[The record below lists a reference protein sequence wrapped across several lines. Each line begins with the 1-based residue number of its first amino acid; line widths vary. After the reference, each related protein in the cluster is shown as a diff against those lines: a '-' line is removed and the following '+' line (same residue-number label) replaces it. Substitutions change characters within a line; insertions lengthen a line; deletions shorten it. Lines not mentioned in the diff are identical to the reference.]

1 MAKITAYIPE
11 PTDNY
16 DVNNQ
21 RQILESITTIK
32 NQLNFGYQQDL
43 INEQAAMLQFMYGNQ
58 NGFGCDTG
66 TPSNPT
72 VIIPGGTSV
81 DAFGRFRVSEP
92 FTLFDSQ
99 NRYAEDD
106 QFSSSTT
113 GAGSTVTFATNE
125 SSVNLNVGTVSGGKT
140 VRQTFRRMPYQPG
153 KSMLILT
160 TFCMNAAKANLRQRI
175 GYFDD
180 NNGIFLEKNGTSNP
194 SFTIRTNTSGTP
206 VNTNTASQSSW
217 NGDKLDGTGPSG
229 LTLDLTTVQ
238 IFWTDLEWL
247 GVGNV
252 RCGFVINGQLIV
264 CHTFQCANQ
273 TGKTKVYME
282 TAILPVRYEIE
293 NTDTTA
299 TSSTLK
305 QICSTVISE
314 GGYQQTVQDTIA
326 RRTAILGTISTT
338 FLPLVSIRLKSTSAG
353 AVVLLNRVNV
363 LPTTNQSYEICIMK
377 NSTLTGASWTSLSSN
392 MEYDVTATAMT
403 TSVDGIYQNDYVTSS
418 AQGRAVLAAPTGY
431 NFAYQLG
438 TSLAGVSD
446 TFTLGI
452 RTVSGATTG
461 DAIGSIS
468 FYDLTI

>member
-11 PTDNY
+11 PSDNY
-16 DVNNQ
+16 SVDNQ
-21 RQILESITTIK
+21 RQILEAVNTIK

-66 TPSNPT
+66 SSTNPT
-72 VIIPGGTSV
+72 VIVPGGTSV

-125 SSVNLNVGTVSGGKT
+125 SSVNMNVGTVSGGKT

-160 TFCMNAAKANLRQRI
+160 TFCMNVAKASLRQRV
-175 GYFDD
+175 GYFDE

-206 VNTNTASQSSW
+206 SDTNTVSQSSW

-252 RCGFVINGQLIV
+252 RCGFIINGQLIV

-326 RRTAILGTISTT
+326 RRTALLGTISTT

-468 FYDLTI
+468 FYDLTV

>member
-1 MAKITAYIPE
+1 MSCE
-11 PTDNY
+11 N
-16 DVNNQ
+16 VN
-21 RQILESITTIK
+21 IGEG
-32 NQLNFGYQQDL
+32 QLVTFGGANL
-43 INEQAAMLQFMYGNQ
+43 
-58 NGFGCDTG
+58 
-66 TPSNPT
+66 
-72 VIIPGGTSV
+72 
-81 DAFGRFRVSEP
+81 DAFGRLRVSEP

-99 NRYAEDD
+99 NRYAADD

-113 GAGSTVTFATNE
+113 GSGSSVTFATNE
-125 SSVNLNVGTVSGGKT
+125 SSVNMNVGTVSGGKT

-160 TFCMNAAKANLRQRI
+160 TFCMNVAKANLRQRV
-175 GYFDD
+175 GYFDE
-180 NNGIFLEKNGTSNP
+180 NNGIYLEQNGTSEP
-194 SFTIRTNTSGTP
+194 SFVVRTNTSGSP
-206 VNTNTASQSSW
+206 VNTNSASQSNW

-229 LTLDLTTVQ
+229 YDLNLETVQ
-238 IFWTDLEWL
+238 IFWSDIEWL

-252 RCGFVINGQLIV
+252 RCGFVINGEFII

-299 TSSTLK
+299 DASTLK

-338 FLPLVSIRLKSTSAG
+338 FLPLVSIRLKSTAAG

-377 NSTLTGASWTSLSSN
+377 NSTLTGASWTSLSTN

-431 NFAYQLG
+431 NFAFQLG

-468 FYDLTI
+468 FYDLTV

>member
-1 MAKITAYIPE
+1 MGCT
-11 PTDNY
+11 N
-16 DVNNQ
+16 VN
-21 RQILESITTIK
+21 IGGG
-32 NQLNFGYQQDL
+32 QLVTFGGVNL
-43 INEQAAMLQFMYGNQ
+43 
-58 NGFGCDTG
+58 
-66 TPSNPT
+66 
-72 VIIPGGTSV
+72 
-81 DAFGRFRVSEP
+81 DAFGRLRVSEP

-106 QFSSSTT
+106 QFSSSTVN
-113 GAGSTVTFATNE
+113 GASITFATNE
-125 SSVNLNVGTVSGGKT
+125 SSVNMSVDTTSGSKA

-160 TFCMNAAKANLRQRI
+160 TFCMNAPKANLRQRV
-175 GYFDD
+175 GYFDE
-180 NNGIFLEKNGTSNP
+180 NNGIYLEKNGTSNP

-206 VNTNTASQSSW
+206 VDTNSVSQSSW

-229 LTLDLTTVQ
+229 YTLNLETVQ
-238 IFWTDLEWL
+238 IFWSDIEWL

-252 RCGFVINGQLIV
+252 RCGFIINGQLIV

-273 TGKTKVYME
+273 AGKTKVYME

-293 NTDTTA
+293 HTA
-299 TSSTLK
+299 GTGTGSTLK

-326 RRTAILGTISTT
+326 RRTSVLGTISTT

-353 AVVLLNRVNV
+353 AVVLLNRIIV
-363 LPTTNQSYEICIMK
+363 LPTTNQSYEVCIMK

-392 MEYDVTATAMT
+392 VEYDVTATAMT

-418 AQGRAVLAAPTGY
+418 AQGRAILAAPTGY
-431 NFAYQLG
+431 NFAFQLG

-452 RTVSGATTG
+452 RVISGATTG
-461 DAIGSIS
+461 DAVGSIS
-468 FYDLTI
+468 FYDLTV

>member
-1 MAKITAYIPE
+1 MSCE
-11 PTDNY
+11 N
-16 DVNNQ
+16 VN
-21 RQILESITTIK
+21 IGEG
-32 NQLNFGYQQDL
+32 QLVTFGGANL
-43 INEQAAMLQFMYGNQ
+43 
-58 NGFGCDTG
+58 
-66 TPSNPT
+66 
-72 VIIPGGTSV
+72 
-81 DAFGRFRVSEP
+81 DAFGRLRVSEP

-113 GAGSTVTFATNE
+113 GAGSSVTFATNE
-125 SSVNLNVGTVSGGKT
+125 SSVNMNVGTVSGGKT

-160 TFCMNAAKANLRQRI
+160 TFCMNVAKANLRQRV
-175 GYFDD
+175 GYFDE
-180 NNGIFLEKNGTSNP
+180 NNGIYLEQNGTSEP
-194 SFTIRTNTSGTP
+194 SFVVRTNTSGSP
-206 VNTNTASQSSW
+206 VNTNSASQSNW

-229 LTLDLTTVQ
+229 YDLNLETVQ
-238 IFWTDLEWL
+238 IFWSDIEWL

-252 RCGFVINGQLIV
+252 RCGFVINGEFII

-299 TSSTLK
+299 DASTLK

-338 FLPLVSIRLKSTSAG
+338 FLPIISIRLKSTRAG

-377 NSTLTGASWTSLSSN
+377 NSTLTGASWTSLSDN
-392 MEYDVTATAMT
+392 IEYDDTATAMT
-403 TSVDGIYQNDYVTSS
+403 TSVNGIFQNDYVTSS

-461 DAIGSIS
+461 DALGSIS
-468 FYDLTI
+468 FYDLTV

>member
-1 MAKITAYIPE
+1 MGCT
-11 PTDNY
+11 N
-16 DVNNQ
+16 VN
-21 RQILESITTIK
+21 IGGG
-32 NQLNFGYQQDL
+32 QLVTFGGVNL
-43 INEQAAMLQFMYGNQ
+43 
-58 NGFGCDTG
+58 
-66 TPSNPT
+66 
-72 VIIPGGTSV
+72 
-81 DAFGRFRVSEP
+81 DAFGRLRVSEP

-106 QFSSSTT
+106 QYSSSTVN
-113 GAGSTVTFATNE
+113 GASITFATNE
-125 SSVNLNVGTVSGGKT
+125 SSVNMSVDTTSGSKA

-160 TFCMNAAKANLRQRI
+160 TFCMNAAKANLRQRV
-175 GYFDD
+175 GYFDV

-206 VNTNTASQSSW
+206 VDTNSVSQSSW

-229 LTLDLTTVQ
+229 YTLNLETVQ

-252 RCGFVINGQLIV
+252 RCGFIINGQLIV

-273 TGKTKVYME
+273 AGKTKVYME

-293 NTDTTA
+293 HTA
-299 TSSTLK
+299 GTGTGSTLK

-326 RRTAILGTISTT
+326 RRTTLLGTISTT

-353 AVVLLNRVNV
+353 AVVLLNRIIV
-363 LPTTNQSYEICIMK
+363 LPTTNQSYEVCIMK

-392 MEYDVTATAMT
+392 VEYDVTATAMT

-418 AQGRAVLAAPTGY
+418 AQGRAILAAPTGY
-431 NFAYQLG
+431 NFAFQLG

-452 RTVSGATTG
+452 RTISGATTG
-461 DAIGSIS
+461 DAVGSIS
-468 FYDLTI
+468 FYDLTV

>member
-1 MAKITAYIPE
+1 MSC
-11 PTDNY
+11 DN
-16 DVNNQ
+16 VNIGQ
-21 RQILESITTIK
+21 G
-32 NQLNFGYQQDL
+32 QLVTFGGANL
-43 INEQAAMLQFMYGNQ
+43 
-58 NGFGCDTG
+58 
-66 TPSNPT
+66 
-72 VIIPGGTSV
+72 
-81 DAFGRFRVSEP
+81 DAFGRLRVSEP

-106 QFSSSTT
+106 QFSSSTS
-113 GAGSTVTFATNE
+113 GVGSSVTFATNE
-125 SSVNLNVGTVSGGKT
+125 SSVNMNVGTVSGGKT

-153 KSMLILT
+153 KSLLILT
-160 TFCMNAAKANLRQRI
+160 TFCMNVAKANLRQRV
-175 GYFDD
+175 GYFDE
-180 NNGIFLEKNGTSNP
+180 NNGIYLEQNGTSEP
-194 SFTIRTNTSGTP
+194 SFVVRTNTSGSP
-206 VNTNTASQSSW
+206 VNTNSASQSSW

-229 LTLDLTTVQ
+229 YDLNLETVQ
-238 IFWTDLEWL
+238 IFWSDIEWL

-252 RCGFVINGQLIV
+252 RCGFVINGQFII

-299 TSSTLK
+299 SSSTLK

-326 RRTAILGTISTT
+326 RRTSVLGTISTT

-353 AVVLLNRVNV
+353 AVVLLNRIIV
-363 LPTTNQSYEICIMK
+363 LPTTNQSYEVCIMK

-392 MEYDVTATAMT
+392 VEYDVTATAMT

-418 AQGRAVLAAPTGY
+418 AQGRAILAAPTGY
-431 NFAYQLG
+431 NFAFQLG

-452 RTVSGATTG
+452 RVISGATTG
-461 DAIGSIS
+461 DAVGSIS
-468 FYDLTI
+468 FYDLTV

>member
-1 MAKITAYIPE
+1 MSC
-11 PTDNY
+11 DN
-16 DVNNQ
+16 VNIGQ
-21 RQILESITTIK
+21 G
-32 NQLNFGYQQDL
+32 QLVTFGGANL
-43 INEQAAMLQFMYGNQ
+43 
-58 NGFGCDTG
+58 
-66 TPSNPT
+66 
-72 VIIPGGTSV
+72 
-81 DAFGRFRVSEP
+81 DAFGRLRVSEP

-106 QFSSSTT
+106 QFSSSTS
-113 GAGSTVTFATNE
+113 GAGSSVTFATNE
-125 SSVNLNVGTVSGGKT
+125 SSVNMNVGTVSGGKT

-153 KSMLILT
+153 KSLLILT
-160 TFCMNAAKANLRQRI
+160 TFCMNVAKANLRQRI
-175 GYFDD
+175 GYFDE
-180 NNGIFLEKNGTSNP
+180 NNGIYLEKNGTSEP
-194 SFTIRTNTSGTP
+194 SFVVRTNTSGSP
-206 VNTNTASQSSW
+206 VNTNSASQSSW

-229 LTLDLTTVQ
+229 YTLNLETVQ
-238 IFWTDLEWL
+238 IFWSDIEWL

-252 RCGFVINGQLIV
+252 RCGFVINGQFII

-293 NTDTTA
+293 NTDATA
-299 TSSTLK
+299 SSSTLK

-326 RRTAILGTISTT
+326 RRTSVLGTISTT

-353 AVVLLNRVNV
+353 AVVLLNRIIV
-363 LPTTNQSYEICIMK
+363 LPTTNQSYEVCIMK
-377 NSTLTGASWTSLSSN
+377 NSTLTGASWTSLSN
-392 MEYDVTATAMT
+392 NVEYDVTATAMT

-418 AQGRAVLAAPTGY
+418 AQGRAILAAPTGY
-431 NFAYQLG
+431 NFAFQLG

-452 RTVSGATTG
+452 RVISGATTG
-461 DAIGSIS
+461 DAVGSIS

>member
-1 MAKITAYIPE
+1 MSCE
-11 PTDNY
+11 N
-16 DVNNQ
+16 VN
-21 RQILESITTIK
+21 IGEG
-32 NQLNFGYQQDL
+32 QLVTFGGANL
-43 INEQAAMLQFMYGNQ
+43 
-58 NGFGCDTG
+58 
-66 TPSNPT
+66 
-72 VIIPGGTSV
+72 
-81 DAFGRFRVSEP
+81 DAFGRLRVSEP

-99 NRYAEDD
+99 NRYVEDD

-125 SSVNLNVGTVSGGKT
+125 SSVNMNVGTVSGGKT

-160 TFCMNAAKANLRQRI
+160 TFCMNVAKANLRQRV
-175 GYFDD
+175 GYFDE
-180 NNGIFLEKNGTSNP
+180 NNGIYLEQNGTSEP
-194 SFTIRTNTSGTP
+194 SFVVRTNTSGSP
-206 VNTNTASQSSW
+206 VNTNSASQSNW

-229 LTLDLTTVQ
+229 YDLNLETVQ
-238 IFWTDLEWL
+238 IFWSDIEWL

-252 RCGFVINGQLIV
+252 RCGFVINGEFII

-299 TSSTLK
+299 DASTLK

-338 FLPLVSIRLKSTSAG
+338 FLPLVSIRLKSTAAG

-377 NSTLTGASWTSLSSN
+377 NSTLTGASWTSLSTN
-392 MEYDVTATAMT
+392 MEYDDTATAMT
-403 TSVDGIYQNDYVTSS
+403 TSVNGIYQNDYVTSS

-461 DAIGSIS
+461 DALGSIS
-468 FYDLTI
+468 FYDLTV

>member
-1 MAKITAYIPE
+1 MSCE
-11 PTDNY
+11 N
-16 DVNNQ
+16 VN
-21 RQILESITTIK
+21 IGEG
-32 NQLNFGYQQDL
+32 QLVTFGGANL
-43 INEQAAMLQFMYGNQ
+43 
-58 NGFGCDTG
+58 
-66 TPSNPT
+66 
-72 VIIPGGTSV
+72 
-81 DAFGRFRVSEP
+81 DAFGRLRVSEP

-99 NRYAEDD
+99 NRYAVDD
-106 QFSSSTT
+106 QFSSSTS
-113 GAGSTVTFATNE
+113 GSGSTVTFATNE

-140 VRQTFRRMPYQPG
+140 IRQTFRRMPYQPG

-160 TFCMNAAKANLRQRI
+160 TFCMNVAKANLRQRI
-175 GYFDD
+175 GYFDE
-180 NNGIFLEKNGTSNP
+180 NNGIYLEQNGTSEP
-194 SFTIRTNTSGTP
+194 SFVVRTNTSGSP
-206 VNTNTASQSSW
+206 VNTNSASQSNW

-229 LTLDLTTVQ
+229 YDLNLETVQ
-238 IFWTDLEWL
+238 IFWSDIEWL

-252 RCGFVINGQLIV
+252 RCGFVINGEFII

-299 TSSTLK
+299 DASTLK

-338 FLPLVSIRLKSTSAG
+338 FLPLVSIRLKSTAAG

-377 NSTLTGASWTSLSSN
+377 NSTLTGASWASLSTN

-431 NFAYQLG
+431 NFAFQLG

-468 FYDLTI
+468 FYDLTV

>member
-1 MAKITAYIPE
+1 MSCE
-11 PTDNY
+11 N
-16 DVNNQ
+16 VN
-21 RQILESITTIK
+21 IGEG
-32 NQLNFGYQQDL
+32 QLVTFGGANL
-43 INEQAAMLQFMYGNQ
+43 
-58 NGFGCDTG
+58 
-66 TPSNPT
+66 
-72 VIIPGGTSV
+72 
-81 DAFGRFRVSEP
+81 DAFGRLRVSEP

-99 NRYAEDD
+99 NRYAVDD
-106 QFSSSTT
+106 QFSSSTS
-113 GAGSTVTFATNE
+113 GSGSTVTFATNE

-140 VRQTFRRMPYQPG
+140 IRQTFRRMPYQPG

-160 TFCMNAAKANLRQRI
+160 TFCMNVAKANLRQRI
-175 GYFDD
+175 GYFDE
-180 NNGIFLEKNGTSNP
+180 NNGIYLEQNGTSEP
-194 SFTIRTNTSGTP
+194 SFVVRTNTSGSP
-206 VNTNTASQSSW
+206 VNTNSASQSNW

-229 LTLDLTTVQ
+229 YDLNLETVQ
-238 IFWTDLEWL
+238 IFWSDIEWL

-252 RCGFVINGQLIV
+252 RCGFVINGEFII

-299 TSSTLK
+299 DASTLK

-338 FLPLVSIRLKSTSAG
+338 FLPLVSIRLKSTAAG
-353 AVVLLNRVNV
+353 SVVLLNRVNV

-377 NSTLTGASWTSLSSN
+377 NSTLTGASWASLSTN

-431 NFAYQLG
+431 NFAFQLG

-468 FYDLTI
+468 FYDLTV

>member
-1 MAKITAYIPE
+1 MSC
-11 PTDNY
+11 DN
-16 DVNNQ
+16 VNIGQ
-21 RQILESITTIK
+21 G
-32 NQLNFGYQQDL
+32 QLVTFGGVNL
-43 INEQAAMLQFMYGNQ
+43 
-58 NGFGCDTG
+58 
-66 TPSNPT
+66 
-72 VIIPGGTSV
+72 
-81 DAFGRFRVSEP
+81 DAFGRLRVSEP

-106 QFSSSTT
+106 QFSSSTVN
-113 GAGSTVTFATNE
+113 GASITFATNE
-125 SSVNLNVGTVSGGKT
+125 SSVNMSVDTTSGSKA

-160 TFCMNAAKANLRQRI
+160 TFCMNAPKTNLRQRV
-175 GYFDD
+175 GYFDE
-180 NNGIFLEKNGTSNP
+180 NNGIYLEQNGTSNP

-206 VNTNTASQSSW
+206 VDTNSVSQSSW

-229 LTLDLTTVQ
+229 YTLNLETVQ

-252 RCGFVINGQLIV
+252 RCGFIINGQLIV

-273 TGKTKVYME
+273 VGKTKVYME

-293 NTDTTA
+293 HTA
-299 TSSTLK
+299 GTGTGSTLK

-452 RTVSGATTG
+452 RTISGATTG
-461 DAIGSIS
+461 DAVGSIS
-468 FYDLTI
+468 FYDLTV

>member
-1 MAKITAYIPE
+1 MSCS
-11 PTDNY
+11 N
-16 DVNNQ
+16 VN
-21 RQILESITTIK
+21 IGEG
-32 NQLNFGYQQDL
+32 QLVTFGGANL
-43 INEQAAMLQFMYGNQ
+43 
-58 NGFGCDTG
+58 
-66 TPSNPT
+66 
-72 VIIPGGTSV
+72 
-81 DAFGRFRVSEP
+81 DAFGRLRVSEP

-99 NRYAEDD
+99 NRYAADD
-106 QFSSSTT
+106 QFSSSTS
-113 GAGSTVTFATNE
+113 GSGSTVTFATNE

-140 VRQTFRRMPYQPG
+140 IRQTFRRMPYQPG

-160 TFCMNAAKANLRQRI
+160 TFCMNVAKANLRQRI
-175 GYFDD
+175 GYFDE
-180 NNGIFLEKNGTSNP
+180 NNGIYLEQNGTSEP
-194 SFTIRTNTSGTP
+194 SFVVRTNTSGSP
-206 VNTNTASQSSW
+206 VNTNSASQSNW

-229 LTLDLTTVQ
+229 YDLNLETVQ
-238 IFWTDLEWL
+238 IFWSDIEWL

-252 RCGFVINGQLIV
+252 RCGFVINGEFII

-293 NTDTTA
+293 NTGTTA
-299 TSSTLK
+299 DASTLK

-338 FLPLVSIRLKSTSAG
+338 FLPLVSIRLKSTAAG

-377 NSTLTGASWTSLSSN
+377 NSTLTGASWASLSTN

-431 NFAYQLG
+431 NFAFQLG

-468 FYDLTI
+468 FYDLTV

>member
-1 MAKITAYIPE
+1 MSC
-11 PTDNY
+11 DN
-16 DVNNQ
+16 VNIGQ
-21 RQILESITTIK
+21 G
-32 NQLNFGYQQDL
+32 QLVTFGGANL
-43 INEQAAMLQFMYGNQ
+43 
-58 NGFGCDTG
+58 
-66 TPSNPT
+66 
-72 VIIPGGTSV
+72 
-81 DAFGRFRVSEP
+81 DAFGRLRVSEP

-106 QFSSSTT
+106 QFSSSTS
-113 GAGSTVTFATNE
+113 GVGSSVTFATNE
-125 SSVNLNVGTVSGGKT
+125 SSVNMNVGTVSGGKT

-153 KSMLILT
+153 KSLLILT
-160 TFCMNAAKANLRQRI
+160 TFCMNVAKANLRQRI
-175 GYFDD
+175 GYFDE
-180 NNGIFLEKNGTSNP
+180 NNGIYLEKNGTSEP
-194 SFTIRTNTSGTP
+194 SFVVRTNTSGSP
-206 VNTNTASQSSW
+206 VNTNSASQSSW

-229 LTLDLTTVQ
+229 YDLNLETVQ
-238 IFWTDLEWL
+238 IFWSDIEWL

-252 RCGFVINGQLIV
+252 RCGFVINGQFII

-273 TGKTKVYME
+273 SGKTKVYME

-299 TSSTLK
+299 SSSTLK

-326 RRTAILGTISTT
+326 RRTSVLGTISTT

-353 AVVLLNRVNV
+353 AVVLLNRIIV
-363 LPTTNQSYEICIMK
+363 LPTTNQSYEVCIMK

-392 MEYDVTATAMT
+392 VEYDVTATAMT

-418 AQGRAVLAAPTGY
+418 AQGRAILAAPTGY
-431 NFAYQLG
+431 NFAFQLG

-452 RTVSGATTG
+452 RVISGATTG
-461 DAIGSIS
+461 DAVGSIS
-468 FYDLTI
+468 FYDLTV

>member
-11 PTDNY
+11 PSDNY

-21 RQILESITTIK
+21 RQILESINTIK

-66 TPSNPT
+66 SSTNPT
-72 VIIPGGTSV
+72 VIVPGGTSV

-125 SSVNLNVGTVSGGKT
+125 SSVNMNVGTVSGGKT

-153 KSMLILT
+153 KSMLILA

-175 GYFDD
+175 GYFDE
-180 NNGIFLEKNGTSNP
+180 NNGVYLEKNGTSNP

-468 FYDLTI
+468 FYDLTV

>member
-11 PTDNY
+11 PTDTY

-21 RQILESITTIK
+21 RQILESLNTIK

-81 DAFGRFRVSEP
+81 DAFGRFRISEP

-106 QFSSSTT
+106 QFSSSTSGT
-113 GAGSTVTFATNE
+113 GSSVTFATNE
-125 SSVNLNVGTVSGGKT
+125 SSVNMNVGTVSGGKT

-153 KSMLILT
+153 KSMLILA
-160 TFCMNAAKANLRQRI
+160 TFCMNVAKANLRQRI
-175 GYFDD
+175 GYFDE
-180 NNGIFLEKNGTSNP
+180 NNGIYLEQNGTSEP
-194 SFTIRTNTSGTP
+194 SFTIRTNTSGSP
-206 VNTNTASQSSW
+206 VNTNTVSQSSW

-229 LTLDLTTVQ
+229 YDLNLEVVQ

-299 TSSTLK
+299 SSSTLK

-326 RRTAILGTISTT
+326 RRTALLGTISTT

-363 LPTTNQSYEICIMK
+363 LPTTSQNYEICIMK
-377 NSTLTGASWTSLSSN
+377 NSTLTGESWTSLSSN
-392 MEYDVTATAMT
+392 VEYDVTATAMT
-403 TSVDGIYQNDYVTSS
+403 TSVDGIYQNDFVTSS

-452 RTVSGATTG
+452 RVVSGATTG
-461 DAIGSIS
+461 DALGSIS
-468 FYDLTI
+468 FYDLTV

>member
-1 MAKITAYIPE
+1 MS
-11 PTDNY
+11 DC
-16 DVNNQ
+16 NN
-21 RQILESITTIK
+21 I
-32 NQLNFGYQQDL
+32 NQGSGQLVTF
-43 INEQAAMLQFMYGNQ
+43 
-58 NGFGCDTG
+58 
-66 TPSNPT
+66 
-72 VIIPGGTSV
+72 GGTNL
-81 DAFGRFRVSEP
+81 DAFGRLKISEP

-99 NRYAEDD
+99 NRFVEDD

-113 GAGSTVTFATNE
+113 GTGSSVSFVTNE
-125 SSVNLNVGTVSGGKT
+125 SSTNLNVGTVSGGKT

-153 KSMLILT
+153 KSMLILA
-160 TFCMNAAKANLRQRI
+160 TFLMNAAKANLRQRV
-175 GYFDD
+175 GYFDP
-180 NNGIFLEKNGTSNP
+180 NNGIFLEQNGLSAP
-194 SFTIRTNTSGTP
+194 AFTIRTNTSGTP
-206 VNTNTASQSSW
+206 SDTNTVSQSSW

-229 LTLDLTTVQ
+229 ITLNLNRVQ
-238 IFWTDLEWL
+238 IMWTDIEWL

-252 RCGFVINGQLIV
+252 RVGFVINGQFII
-264 CHTFQCANQ
+264 CHTFQCANFSA
-273 TGKTKVYME
+273 GNTKVYME

-293 NTDTTA
+293 NTAETA
-299 TSSTLK
+299 STSSLK

-326 RRTAILGTISTT
+326 RRTSILGTINTT
-338 FLPLVSIRLKSTSAG
+338 FLPLVSIRLKSTAAG

-363 LPTTNQSYEICIMK
+363 LPTTNQSYEICIVK
-377 NSTLTGASWTSLSSN
+377 NSTLTGASWASLSTN

-461 DAIGSIS
+461 DALGSIS
-468 FYDLTI
+468 FYDLTL

>member
-1 MAKITAYIPE
+1 MSCE
-11 PTDNY
+11 N
-16 DVNNQ
+16 VN
-21 RQILESITTIK
+21 IGEG
-32 NQLNFGYQQDL
+32 QLVTFGGANL
-43 INEQAAMLQFMYGNQ
+43 
-58 NGFGCDTG
+58 
-66 TPSNPT
+66 
-72 VIIPGGTSV
+72 
-81 DAFGRFRVSEP
+81 DAFGRLRVSEP

-113 GAGSTVTFATNE
+113 GSGSSVTFATNE
-125 SSVNLNVGTVSGGKT
+125 SSVNMNVGTVSGGKT

-160 TFCMNAAKANLRQRI
+160 TFCMNVAKANLRQRV
-175 GYFDD
+175 GYFDE
-180 NNGIFLEKNGTSNP
+180 NNGIYLEQNGTSEP
-194 SFTIRTNTSGTP
+194 SFVVRTNTSGSP
-206 VNTNTASQSSW
+206 VNTNSASQSNW

-229 LTLDLTTVQ
+229 YDLNLETVQ
-238 IFWTDLEWL
+238 IFWSDIEWL

-252 RCGFVINGQLIV
+252 RCGFVINGEFII

-299 TSSTLK
+299 DASTLK

-338 FLPLVSIRLKSTSAG
+338 FLPLVSIRLKSTAAG

-377 NSTLTGASWTSLSSN
+377 NSTLTGASWTSLSTN

-431 NFAYQLG
+431 NFAFQLG

-468 FYDLTI
+468 FYDLTV

>member
-1 MAKITAYIPE
+1 MSC
-11 PTDNY
+11 DN
-16 DVNNQ
+16 VNIGQ
-21 RQILESITTIK
+21 G
-32 NQLNFGYQQDL
+32 QLVTFGGANL
-43 INEQAAMLQFMYGNQ
+43 
-58 NGFGCDTG
+58 
-66 TPSNPT
+66 
-72 VIIPGGTSV
+72 
-81 DAFGRFRVSEP
+81 DAFGRLRVSEP

-106 QFSSSTT
+106 QFSSSTS
-113 GAGSTVTFATNE
+113 GVGSSVTFATNE
-125 SSVNLNVGTVSGGKT
+125 SSVNMNVGTVSGGKT

-153 KSMLILT
+153 KSLLILT
-160 TFCMNAAKANLRQRI
+160 TFCMNVAKANLRQRI
-175 GYFDD
+175 GYFDE
-180 NNGIFLEKNGTSNP
+180 NNGIYLEKNGTSEP
-194 SFTIRTNTSGTP
+194 SFVVRTNTSGSP
-206 VNTNTASQSSW
+206 VNTNSASQSSW

-229 LTLDLTTVQ
+229 YTLNLETVQ
-238 IFWTDLEWL
+238 IFWSDIEWL

-252 RCGFVINGQLIV
+252 RCGFVINGQFII

-293 NTDTTA
+293 HTA
-299 TSSTLK
+299 GTGTGSTLK

-326 RRTAILGTISTT
+326 RRTSVLGTISTT

-353 AVVLLNRVNV
+353 AVVLLNRIIV
-363 LPTTNQSYEICIMK
+363 LPTTNQSYEVCIMK

-392 MEYDVTATAMT
+392 VEYDVSATAMT

-418 AQGRAVLAAPTGY
+418 AQGRAILAAPTGY
-431 NFAYQLG
+431 NFAFQLG

-452 RTVSGATTG
+452 RVISGATTG
-461 DAIGSIS
+461 DAVGSIS

>member
-1 MAKITAYIPE
+1 MSCE
-11 PTDNY
+11 N
-16 DVNNQ
+16 VN
-21 RQILESITTIK
+21 IGEG
-32 NQLNFGYQQDL
+32 QLVTFGGVNL
-43 INEQAAMLQFMYGNQ
+43 
-58 NGFGCDTG
+58 
-66 TPSNPT
+66 
-72 VIIPGGTSV
+72 
-81 DAFGRFRVSEP
+81 DAFGRLRVSEP

-106 QFSSSTT
+106 QFSSSTS
-113 GAGSTVTFATNE
+113 GSGSTVTFATNE
-125 SSVNLNVGTVSGGKT
+125 SSVNLNVGTLSGGKT
-140 VRQTFRRMPYQPG
+140 IRQTFRRMPYQPG

-160 TFCMNAAKANLRQRI
+160 TFCMNVAKANLRQRV
-175 GYFDD
+175 GYFDE
-180 NNGIFLEKNGTSNP
+180 NNGIYLEQNGTSEP
-194 SFTIRTNTSGTP
+194 SFTIRTNTSGSP
-206 VNTNTASQSSW
+206 VNTNTVPQSSW

-229 LTLDLTTVQ
+229 IDLNLEVVQ

-252 RCGFVINGQLIV
+252 RCGFIINGQLII

-338 FLPLVSIRLKSTSAG
+338 FLPIISIRLKSTRAG

-377 NSTLTGASWTSLSSN
+377 NSTLTGASWTSLSTN

-461 DAIGSIS
+461 DALGSIS
-468 FYDLTI
+468 FYDLTV

>member
-11 PTDNY
+11 PTQNY

-21 RQILESITTIK
+21 RQILEAVNTIK
-32 NQLNFGYQQDL
+32 DQLNFGYQQDL

-66 TPSNPT
+66 SSTNPT
-72 VIIPGGTSV
+72 VIVPGGTSV

-153 KSMLILT
+153 KSMLILA
-160 TFCMNAAKANLRQRI
+160 TFCMNVAKANLRQRI
-175 GYFDD
+175 GYFDE
-180 NNGIFLEKNGTSNP
+180 NNGIYLEQNGTSEP

-206 VNTNTASQSSW
+206 VDTNTASQSSW

-431 NFAYQLG
+431 NFAFQLG

-468 FYDLTI
+468 FYDLTV

>member
-1 MAKITAYIPE
+1 M
-11 PTDNY
+11 
-16 DVNNQ
+16 
-21 RQILESITTIK
+21 QI
-32 NQLNFGYQQDL
+32 QY
-43 INEQAAMLQFMYGNQ
+43 
-58 NGFGCDTG
+58 
-66 TPSNPT
+66 
-72 VIIPGGTSV
+72 
-81 DAFGRFRVSEP
+81 
-92 FTLFDSQ
+92 
-99 NRYAEDD
+99 
-106 QFSSSTT
+106 
-113 GAGSTVTFATNE
+113 
-125 SSVNLNVGTVSGGKT
+125 
-140 VRQTFRRMPYQPG
+140 
-153 KSMLILT
+153 
-160 TFCMNAAKANLRQRI
+160 
-175 GYFDD
+175 
-180 NNGIFLEKNGTSNP
+180 
-194 SFTIRTNTSGTP
+194 
-206 VNTNTASQSSW
+206 QSSW
-217 NGDKLDGTGPSG
+217 NGDKLNGTGPSG
-229 LTLDLTTVQ
+229 ITLDLDAVQ
-238 IFWTDLEWL
+238 IFWSDIEWL

-252 RCGFVINGQLIV
+252 RCGFVINGAFIV

-273 TGKTKVYME
+273 TGRTKVYME

-299 TSSTLK
+299 DASTLK

-338 FLPLVSIRLKSTSAG
+338 FLPLVSIRLKSTAAG

-377 NSTLTGASWTSLSSN
+377 NSTLTGASWTSLSTN

-468 FYDLTI
+468 FYDLTV

>member
-1 MAKITAYIPE
+1 MSCENINIG
-11 PTDNY
+11 
-16 DVNNQ
+16 Q
-21 RQILESITTIK
+21 G
-32 NQLNFGYQQDL
+32 QLVTFGGANL
-43 INEQAAMLQFMYGNQ
+43 
-58 NGFGCDTG
+58 
-66 TPSNPT
+66 
-72 VIIPGGTSV
+72 
-81 DAFGRFRVSEP
+81 DAFGRLRVSEP

-106 QFSSSTT
+106 QFSSSTS
-113 GAGSTVTFATNE
+113 GAGSSVTFATNE
-125 SSVNLNVGTVSGGKT
+125 SSVNMNVGTVSGGKT

-153 KSMLILT
+153 KSLLILT
-160 TFCMNAAKANLRQRI
+160 TFCMNVAKANLRQRI
-175 GYFDD
+175 GYFDE
-180 NNGIFLEKNGTSNP
+180 NNGIYLEKNGTSEP
-194 SFTIRTNTSGTP
+194 SFVVRTNTSGSP
-206 VNTNTASQSSW
+206 VNTNSASQSSW

-229 LTLDLTTVQ
+229 YTLNLETVQ
-238 IFWTDLEWL
+238 IFWSDIEWL

-252 RCGFVINGQLIV
+252 RCGFVINGQFII

-299 TSSTLK
+299 SSSTLK

-326 RRTAILGTISTT
+326 RRTSVLGTISTT

-353 AVVLLNRVNV
+353 AVVLLNRIIV
-363 LPTTNQSYEICIMK
+363 LPTTNQSYEVCIMK

-392 MEYDVTATAMT
+392 VEYDVNATAMT

-418 AQGRAVLAAPTGY
+418 AQGRAILAAPTGY
-431 NFAYQLG
+431 NFAFQLG

-452 RTVSGATTG
+452 RVISGATTG
-461 DAIGSIS
+461 DAVGSIS

>member
-1 MAKITAYIPE
+1 MSC
-11 PTDNY
+11 DN
-16 DVNNQ
+16 VNIGQ
-21 RQILESITTIK
+21 G
-32 NQLNFGYQQDL
+32 QLVTFGGANL
-43 INEQAAMLQFMYGNQ
+43 
-58 NGFGCDTG
+58 
-66 TPSNPT
+66 
-72 VIIPGGTSV
+72 
-81 DAFGRFRVSEP
+81 DAFGRLRVSEP

-106 QFSSSTT
+106 QFSSSTS
-113 GAGSTVTFATNE
+113 GAGSSVTFATNE
-125 SSVNLNVGTVSGGKT
+125 SSVNMNVGTVSGGKT

-153 KSMLILT
+153 KSLLILT
-160 TFCMNAAKANLRQRI
+160 TFCMNVAKANLRQRI
-175 GYFDD
+175 GYFDE
-180 NNGIFLEKNGTSNP
+180 NNGIYLEKNGTSEP
-194 SFTIRTNTSGTP
+194 SFVVRTNTSGSP
-206 VNTNTASQSSW
+206 VNTNSASQSSW

-229 LTLDLTTVQ
+229 YTLNLETVQ
-238 IFWTDLEWL
+238 IFWSDIEWL

-252 RCGFVINGQLIV
+252 RCGFVINGQFII

-299 TSSTLK
+299 SSSTLK

-326 RRTAILGTISTT
+326 RRTALLGTISTT
-338 FLPLVSIRLKSTSAG
+338 FLPLVSIRLKSTAAG

-377 NSTLTGASWTSLSSN
+377 NSTLTGASWTSLSTN

-431 NFAYQLG
+431 NFAFQLG

-452 RTVSGATTG
+452 KTVSGATTG

-468 FYDLTI
+468 FYDLTV

>member
-1 MAKITAYIPE
+1 MSCE
-11 PTDNY
+11 N
-16 DVNNQ
+16 VN
-21 RQILESITTIK
+21 IGEG
-32 NQLNFGYQQDL
+32 QLVTFGGANL
-43 INEQAAMLQFMYGNQ
+43 
-58 NGFGCDTG
+58 
-66 TPSNPT
+66 
-72 VIIPGGTSV
+72 
-81 DAFGRFRVSEP
+81 DAFGRLRVSEP

-99 NRYAEDD
+99 NRYVEDD

-113 GAGSTVTFATNE
+113 GAGSSVTFATNE
-125 SSVNLNVGTVSGGKT
+125 SSVNMNVGTVSGGKT

-160 TFCMNAAKANLRQRI
+160 TFCMNVAKANLRQRV
-175 GYFDD
+175 GYFDE
-180 NNGIFLEKNGTSNP
+180 NNGIYLEQNGTSEP
-194 SFTIRTNTSGTP
+194 SFVVRTNTSGSP
-206 VNTNTASQSSW
+206 VNTNSASQSNW

-229 LTLDLTTVQ
+229 YDLNLETVQ
-238 IFWTDLEWL
+238 IFWSDIEWL

-252 RCGFVINGQLIV
+252 RCGFVINGEFII

-299 TSSTLK
+299 DASTLK

-338 FLPLVSIRLKSTSAG
+338 FLPIISIRLKSTAAG

-377 NSTLTGASWTSLSSN
+377 NSTLTGASWASLSTN

-431 NFAYQLG
+431 NFAFQLG

-468 FYDLTI
+468 FYDLTQ

>member
-1 MAKITAYIPE
+1 MSCNNVNIGQGQLIT
-11 PTDNY
+11 
-16 DVNNQ
+16 
-21 RQILESITTIK
+21 
-32 NQLNFGYQQDL
+32 FGGANL
-43 INEQAAMLQFMYGNQ
+43 
-58 NGFGCDTG
+58 
-66 TPSNPT
+66 
-72 VIIPGGTSV
+72 
-81 DAFGRFRVSEP
+81 DAFGRLRVSEP

-106 QFSSSTT
+106 QFSSSTS
-113 GAGSTVTFATNE
+113 GVGSSVTFATNE
-125 SSVNLNVGTVSGGKT
+125 SSVNMNVGTVSGGKT

-153 KSMLILT
+153 KSLLILT
-160 TFCMNAAKANLRQRI
+160 TFCMNVAKANLRQRV
-175 GYFDD
+175 GYFDE
-180 NNGIFLEKNGTSNP
+180 NNGIYLEQNGTSEP
-194 SFTIRTNTSGTP
+194 SFVVRTNTSGSP
-206 VNTNTASQSSW
+206 VNTNSASQSSW

-229 LTLDLTTVQ
+229 YDLNLETVQ
-238 IFWTDLEWL
+238 IFWSDIEWL

-252 RCGFVINGQLIV
+252 RCGFVINGQFII

-299 TSSTLK
+299 SSSTLK

-326 RRTAILGTISTT
+326 RRTTLLGTISTT

-353 AVVLLNRVNV
+353 AVVLLNRIIV
-363 LPTTNQSYEICIMK
+363 LPTTNQSYEVCIMK

-392 MEYDVTATAMT
+392 VEYDVTATAMT

-418 AQGRAVLAAPTGY
+418 AQGRAILAAPTGY
-431 NFAYQLG
+431 NFAFQLG

-452 RTVSGATTG
+452 RVISGATTG
-461 DAIGSIS
+461 DAVGSIS
-468 FYDLTI
+468 FYDLTV

>member
-1 MAKITAYIPE
+1 MSC
-11 PTDNY
+11 DN
-16 DVNNQ
+16 VNIGQ
-21 RQILESITTIK
+21 G
-32 NQLNFGYQQDL
+32 QLVTFGGANL
-43 INEQAAMLQFMYGNQ
+43 
-58 NGFGCDTG
+58 
-66 TPSNPT
+66 
-72 VIIPGGTSV
+72 
-81 DAFGRFRVSEP
+81 DAFGRLRVSEP

-106 QFSSSTT
+106 QFSSSTS
-113 GAGSTVTFATNE
+113 GAGSSVTFATNE
-125 SSVNLNVGTVSGGKT
+125 SSVNMNVGTVSGGKT

-153 KSMLILT
+153 KSLLILT
-160 TFCMNAAKANLRQRI
+160 TFCMNVAKANLRQRI
-175 GYFDD
+175 GYFDE
-180 NNGIFLEKNGTSNP
+180 NNGIYLEKNGTSEP
-194 SFTIRTNTSGTP
+194 SFVVRTNTSGSP
-206 VNTNTASQSSW
+206 VNTNSASQSSW

-229 LTLDLTTVQ
+229 YTLNLETVQ
-238 IFWTDLEWL
+238 IFWSDIEWL

-252 RCGFVINGQLIV
+252 RCGFVINGQFII

-299 TSSTLK
+299 SSSTLK

-326 RRTAILGTISTT
+326 RRTSVLGTISTT

-353 AVVLLNRVNV
+353 AVVLLNRIIV
-363 LPTTNQSYEICIMK
+363 LPTTNQSYEVCIMK

-392 MEYDVTATAMT
+392 VEYDVTATAMT
-403 TSVDGIYQNDYVTSS
+403 TSVDGIFQNDYVTSS

>member
-1 MAKITAYIPE
+1 MGCT
-11 PTDNY
+11 N
-16 DVNNQ
+16 VN
-21 RQILESITTIK
+21 IGGG
-32 NQLNFGYQQDL
+32 QLVTFGGVNL
-43 INEQAAMLQFMYGNQ
+43 
-58 NGFGCDTG
+58 
-66 TPSNPT
+66 
-72 VIIPGGTSV
+72 
-81 DAFGRFRVSEP
+81 DAFGRLRVSEP

-106 QFSSSTT
+106 QYSSSTVN
-113 GAGSTVTFATNE
+113 GASITFATNE
-125 SSVNLNVGTVSGGKT
+125 SSVNMSVDTTSGSKA

-160 TFCMNAAKANLRQRI
+160 TFCMNAAKANLRQRV
-175 GYFDD
+175 GYFDA

-206 VNTNTASQSSW
+206 VDTNSVSQSSW

-229 LTLDLTTVQ
+229 YTLNLETVQ

-252 RCGFVINGQLIV
+252 RCGFIINGQLIV

-273 TGKTKVYME
+273 AGKTKVYME

-293 NTDTTA
+293 HTA
-299 TSSTLK
+299 GTGTGSTLK

-326 RRTAILGTISTT
+326 RRTTLLGTISTT

-353 AVVLLNRVNV
+353 AVVLLNRIIV
-363 LPTTNQSYEICIMK
+363 LPTTNQSYEVCIMK

-392 MEYDVTATAMT
+392 VEYDVTATAMT

-418 AQGRAVLAAPTGY
+418 AQGRAILAAPTGY
-431 NFAYQLG
+431 NFAFQLG

-452 RTVSGATTG
+452 RVISGATTG
-461 DAIGSIS
+461 DAVGSIS
-468 FYDLTI
+468 FYDLTV

>member
-1 MAKITAYIPE
+1 M
-11 PTDNY
+11 
-16 DVNNQ
+16 
-21 RQILESITTIK
+21 
-32 NQLNFGYQQDL
+32 
-43 INEQAAMLQFMYGNQ
+43 
-58 NGFGCDTG
+58 
-66 TPSNPT
+66 
-72 VIIPGGTSV
+72 
-81 DAFGRFRVSEP
+81 
-92 FTLFDSQ
+92 
-99 NRYAEDD
+99 
-106 QFSSSTT
+106 
-113 GAGSTVTFATNE
+113 
-125 SSVNLNVGTVSGGKT
+125 NVGTVSGGKT

-153 KSMLILT
+153 KSLLILA
-160 TFCMNAAKANLRQRI
+160 TFCMNVAKANLRQRI
-175 GYFDD
+175 GYFDE
-180 NNGIFLEKNGTSNP
+180 NNGIYLEQNGTSEP
-194 SFTIRTNTSGTP
+194 SFTIRTNTSGSP
-206 VNTNTASQSSW
+206 VNTNTVSQSSW

-229 LTLDLTTVQ
+229 YDLNLETVQ

-299 TSSTLK
+299 SSSTLK

-326 RRTAILGTISTT
+326 RRTTLLGTISTT

-363 LPTTNQSYEICIMK
+363 LPTTTQNYEICIMK

-392 MEYDVTATAMT
+392 VEYDVTATAMT

-418 AQGRAVLAAPTGY
+418 AQGRAILAAPTGY
-431 NFAYQLG
+431 NFAFQLG

-452 RTVSGATTG
+452 RTISGATTG
-461 DAIGSIS
+461 DAVGSIS
-468 FYDLTI
+468 FYDLTV

>member
-1 MAKITAYIPE
+1 MSC
-11 PTDNY
+11 DN
-16 DVNNQ
+16 VNIGQ
-21 RQILESITTIK
+21 G
-32 NQLNFGYQQDL
+32 QLVTFGGANL
-43 INEQAAMLQFMYGNQ
+43 
-58 NGFGCDTG
+58 
-66 TPSNPT
+66 
-72 VIIPGGTSV
+72 
-81 DAFGRFRVSEP
+81 DAFGRLRVSEP

-106 QFSSSTT
+106 QFSSSTSGT
-113 GAGSTVTFATNE
+113 GSSVTFATNE
-125 SSVNLNVGTVSGGKT
+125 SSVNMNVGTVSGGKT

-160 TFCMNAAKANLRQRI
+160 TFCMNVAKANLRQRI
-175 GYFDD
+175 GYFDE
-180 NNGIFLEKNGTSNP
+180 NNGIYLEKNGTSEP
-194 SFTIRTNTSGTP
+194 SFVVRTNTSGSP
-206 VNTNTASQSSW
+206 VNTNSASQSSW

-229 LTLDLTTVQ
+229 YTLNLETVQ
-238 IFWTDLEWL
+238 IFWSDIEWL

-252 RCGFVINGQLIV
+252 RCGFVINGQFII

-299 TSSTLK
+299 SSSTLK

-326 RRTAILGTISTT
+326 RRTSVLGTISTT

-353 AVVLLNRVNV
+353 AVVLLNRIIV
-363 LPTTNQSYEICIMK
+363 LPTTNQSYEVCIMK

-392 MEYDVTATAMT
+392 VEYDVTATAMT

-418 AQGRAVLAAPTGY
+418 AQGRSILAAPTGY

-452 RTVSGATTG
+452 RVISGATTG
-461 DAIGSIS
+461 DAVGSIS
-468 FYDLTI
+468 FYDLTV

>member
-11 PTDNY
+11 PTPIFTPD
-16 DVNNQ
+16 NQ
-21 RQILESITTIK
+21 RQIIQALTTIK
-32 NQLNFGYQQDL
+32 DQLNTSFQQDL
-43 INEQAAMLQFMYGNQ
+43 RNEQLAFTQFLY
-58 NGFGCDTG
+58 G
-66 TPSNPT
+66 TPGSGCSSGTDSNPT
-72 VIIPGGTSV
+72 VIVPGGTSI

-99 NRYAEDD
+99 NRYVEDD
-106 QFSSSTT
+106 QFSSSTVN
-113 GAGSTVTFATNE
+113 GASITFATNE
-125 SSVNLNVGTVSGGKT
+125 SSVNMSVDTTSGSKA

-160 TFCMNAAKANLRQRI
+160 TFCMNVAKANLRQRV
-175 GYFDD
+175 GYFDE
-180 NNGIFLEKNGTSNP
+180 NNGIYLEQNGTSEP
-194 SFTIRTNTSGTP
+194 SFTIRTNTSGSP
-206 VNTNTASQSSW
+206 VNTNSVSQSSW

-229 LTLDLTTVQ
+229 YDLNLEVVQ

-252 RCGFVINGQLIV
+252 RCGFIINGQLIV

-293 NTDTTA
+293 HTA
-299 TSSTLK
+299 GTGTGSTLK

-314 GGYQQTVQDTIA
+314 GGYQQTVQDTVA
-326 RRTAILGTISTT
+326 RRTTLLGTIGTT

-353 AVVLLNRVNV
+353 AVVLLNRIIV

-403 TSVDGIYQNDYVTSS
+403 TSVNGIYQNDYVTSS

-452 RTVSGATTG
+452 RVVSGATTG

-468 FYDLTI
+468 FYDLTV